1 MLLCNY
7 GSWTSRDEGP
17 DDRFTLTRINVT
29 TYVAML
35 RGINVGGHAKVG
47 MADLRAAFAEM
58 GFDDVQSYIQSGN
71 VVFRTT
77 SAATSL
83 PATIEHKLDA
93 AFGHGIR
100 VVIRTHAQ
108 FVAVVGGNPLAGGGR
123 DRSKL
128 HVTFLASKP
137 ASSRVGGLDAGAFL
151 PDEFR
156 VAGREV
162 YLHCPDGY
170 GRTKINNAFFERALG
185 VVATTRT
192 WNTVTTL
199 EAMGS

>member
-1 MLLCNY
+1 
-7 GSWTSRDEGP
+7 
-17 DDRFTLTRINVT
+17 VA

-77 SAATSL
+77 TAAATL
-83 PATIEHKLDA
+83 PTRIERKVEA

-108 FVAVVGGNPLAGGGR
+108 VVGVVGGNPLAGGGR
-123 DRSKL
+123 DLSKL

-137 ASSRVGGLDAGAFL
+137 APSRVGGLDGGAFL

-162 YLHCPDGY
+162 YLHCPGGY
-170 GRTKINNAFFERALG
+170 GRTKINNAYFERALG

-199 EAMGS
+199 SAMGA

>member
-1 MLLCNY
+1 MA
-7 GSWTSRDEGP
+7 
-17 DDRFTLTRINVT
+17 

-35 RGINVGGHAKVG
+35 RGINVGGHAKVA

-71 VVFRTT
+71 VVFRSTT
-77 SAATSL
+77 GAASL
-83 PATIEHKLDA
+83 PSTIEHRLDA

-100 VVIRTHAQ
+100 VVIRTRPQLA
-108 FVAVVGGNPLAGGGR
+108 AVVAGNPFTGGGR
-123 DRSKL
+123 DLSKL

-137 ASSRVGGLDAGAFL
+137 APSRVGGLDTGAFL

-162 YLHCPDGY
+162 YLHCPGGY
-170 GRTKINNAFFERALG
+170 GQTKINNAYFERALG

-192 WNTVTTL
+192 WNTVRTL
-199 EAMGS
+199 AAMGA

>member
-1 MLLCNY
+1 MA
-7 GSWTSRDEGP
+7 
-17 DDRFTLTRINVT
+17 

-35 RGINVGGHAKVG
+35 RGINVGGHAKVA

-71 VVFRTT
+71 VVFRSTT
-77 SAATSL
+77 AATSL
-83 PATIEHKLDA
+83 PSAIEHGLDA
-93 AFGHGIR
+93 AFGHGIK
-100 VVIRTHAQ
+100 VVIRTRPQLA
-108 FVAVVGGNPLAGGGR
+108 AVVAGNPFTGGGR
-123 DRSKL
+123 DLSKL

-137 ASSRVGGLDAGAFL
+137 APSRVGGLDTGAFL

-162 YLHCPDGY
+162 YLHCPGGY
-170 GRTKINNAFFERALG
+170 GRTKINNAYFERALG

-192 WNTVTTL
+192 WNTVRTL
-199 EAMGS
+199 AAMGA